1 MDCTPF
7 AGSAEAWNKAVS
19 ALGVTHALQSY
30 EWGELKREMGWE
42 PRRFLFRENGRTVA
56 AASVLRRRLLGGIH
70 VLYAPKGP
78 AYDPASAHQLP
89 QVCAHLARIASGP
102 CLFLKIDPDIEQDD
116 GAALSALESCGF
128 RPSPEQVQFRNTML
142 IDLRRE
148 EDDLRRRM
156 RREVR
161 YYLNVA
167 RRSGVQVTS
176 GGMADLP
183 VFYEMYR
190 ETAARDQ
197 FVVRPYRYYERA
209 VGMFL
214 DNGMAEVLIARH
226 EDEPLAG
233 IVVFVFGRRAWYIY
247 GASRN
252 VRREARPNHLLQWEA
267 MLRLKA
273 RGVEVYDL
281 WGLPNVLTP
290 GQPMWGVV
298 QFKKGLGGELH
309 TWVGAWDYTPHPLLY
324 RLYNALAPSYHAA
337 RRLLHRTGGP
347 AAIGDT

>member
-7 AGSAEAWNKAVS
+7 TGPAEAWNEAVS

-56 AASVLRRRLLGGIH
+56 AASVLRRSVFGGMY

-78 AYDPASAHQLP
+78 AYDPTQAHELP
-89 QVCAHLARIASGP
+89 QVCAHLARIASGR
-102 CLFLKIDPDIEQDD
+102 CLFLKIDPDIDQNDAQAL
-116 GAALSALESCGF
+116 AALHSSGF
-128 RPSPEQVQFRNTML
+128 QPSGEQVQFRNTML
-142 IDLRRE
+142 IDLRQD

-190 ETAARDQ
+190 ETAARDH
-197 FVVRPYRYYERA
+197 FVVRPYDYYERA
-209 VGMFL
+209 VGLFL
-214 DNGMAEVLIARH
+214 AGGKAEVLIARH
-226 EDEPLAG
+226 EGAPLAG
-233 IVVFVFGRRAWYIY
+233 IVVFVFGGRAWYIY
-247 GASRN
+247 GASRS
-252 VRREARPNHLLQWEA
+252 VRREVRPNHLLQWEA

-281 WGLPNVLTP
+281 WGLPNVLSP
-290 GQPMWGVV
+290 DQPMWGVV
-298 QFKKGLGGELH
+298 QFKKGLGGELR
-309 TWVGAWDYTPHPLLY
+309 TWVGALDYAPHPLLY
-324 RLYNALAPSYHAA
+324 RLYNVLAPRYQAA
-337 RRLLHRTGGP
+337 RRLLNRTSGP
-347 AAIGDT
+347 AALGDT